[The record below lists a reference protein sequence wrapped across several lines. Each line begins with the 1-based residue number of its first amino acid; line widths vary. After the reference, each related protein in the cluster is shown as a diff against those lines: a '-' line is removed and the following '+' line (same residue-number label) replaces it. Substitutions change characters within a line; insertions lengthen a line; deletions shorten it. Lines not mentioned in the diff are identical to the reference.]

1 MKYIYIGIVFCIVK
15 ALFPL
20 NLWAQTTSKMVIN
33 AMVLAENK
41 QPVPLAVVTSEQDG
55 ISTVV
60 NELGAFSLEVVP
72 GALLTVS
79 ASGYDTARVTA
90 TTDLEEIVMY
100 PNWQDEV
107 QVAYRR
113 VSGQNALGG
122 ISHVNMPE
130 ILDKNY
136 ITYSL
141 ADMEAFVGGFN
152 GNIWGF
158 DEYLLLVDGVPRDV
172 GSVMPTE
179 IAQISFLKGVAAVVL
194 YGSRAAKGV
203 IMITTKRGQEG
214 DLRIQVRTNAGVHV
228 PKRFPKYLGSA
239 EYMSLYNEARANDGL
254 GQLYSQEDI
263 YHHAA
268 GDNPYRY
275 PNVDFYSPE
284 YLQEAYSR
292 YDATVE
298 IAGGNEN
305 AKYYTNIGYW
315 NEGSLLDFGQA
326 QHNMNERL
334 NVRGNVDLKINSHI
348 TAFADAAIFFYN
360 GKGVNTDYW
369 NNATNRR
376 PHRFV
381 PLIPIS
387 YIEEGDQ
394 ASMNYVQN
402 SDHLIDG
409 KYLLGGTQL
418 EQTNPFADIYAGG
431 SNQFTSRQFQF
442 NTGVNA
448 DLVNV
453 LEGLSF
459 NSTFGVD
466 YATSYNISFNNDY
479 AVYQA
484 SWNNY
489 AGIDQISSLTRFGQD
504 ASTRT
509 QNISNSWF
517 RQTLSFSAQ
526 LNYLKQV
533 NNRHNFSAMLI
544 AGGFQQSISGIYHKV
559 SNANLGLHLGYNYL
573 ERYFA
578 EFNGAVIHSARLPE
592 NNRQAFSPTLTLG
605 WRISNEDFMQS
616 VSGVDFLNLSVSA
629 GILHTDLDIE
639 DHFLYQSIYRQTD
652 GAWYTWRDGLNNRS
666 TDVRRGENPDMAF
679 PKREEISVALD
690 GSLFNNL
697 ITFRGSAYINQM
709 TGLLIQNSALYP
721 SYFTTGWPESSFIPF
736 VNYNNDQRAGID
748 YNINLNKRIRE
759 VNWSLGLTGLYY
771 TTKATKRADIFQ
783 DEYQVRE
790 GRPLDAI
797 FGLQSDGFFR
807 DMTDIENSPNQLF
820 GEVRPGDIKYVD
832 QNGDGIINAQDE
844 VYLGRGGWFGA
855 PLTGGVNLTANYK
868 NWTFFAL
875 GVARMGGIAMRSGS
889 YFWMSGE
896 DKYSEIVRD
905 RWTEESSETATYPRL
920 TTLNGSNNF
929 RNSDFWLYSTNRFD
943 LNRVQISYT
952 FPTSYLENIFVRE
965 LGAYINGANL
975 LTFSPNR
982 DILETNIGSAPQTRF
997 FNIGLR
1003 AMF

>member
-1 MKYIYIGIVFCIVK
+1 MRYINIGVVMCIWV
-15 ALFPL
+15 ALFPPEL
-20 NLWAQTTSKMVIN
+20 FAQTEKEIDAHTLYISDNGAPVYKSGIPKGLQADKNKANSVKWLPSLGLSLSIDTTRVTDTVNQVGYVIS
-33 AMVLAENK
+33 
-41 QPVPLAVVTSEQDG
+41 PDQDG
-55 ISTVV
+55 
-60 NELGAFSLEVVP
+60 L
-72 GALLTVS
+72 
-79 ASGYDTARVTA
+79 
-90 TTDLEEIVMY
+90 
-100 PNWQDEV
+100 V
-107 QVAYRR
+107 QMPFRR
-113 VSGQNALGG
+113 VSPQQSLGTV
-122 ISHVNMPE
+122 SHVNMPE

-136 ITYSL
+136 ITHSL

-152 GNIWGF
+152 GNLWGF

-179 IAQISFLKGVAAVVL
+179 IAQITFLKGVAAVVL

-203 IMITTKRGQEG
+203 IMITTKRGEEG
-214 DLRIQVRTNAGVHV
+214 ELRISVRTNAGIHA
-228 PKRFPKYLGSA
+228 PRRFPKYLGSA
-239 EYMSLYNEARANDGL
+239 EYMTLYNEARANDGL
-254 GQLYSQEDI
+254 GQLYAQDDI

-268 GDNPYRY
+268 GTNPYRY

-284 YLQEAYSR
+284 YLQKTYSR

-334 NVRGNVDLKINSHI
+334 NIRGNVDMRISKHI
-348 TAFADAAIFFYN
+348 SAFADAAIFFYN

-369 NNATNRR
+369 ANAATRR

-387 YIEEGDQ
+387 AIEEGDQ
-394 ASMNYVQN
+394 ASSNLVQN
-402 SDHLIDG
+402 SDHIIEG
-409 KYLLGGTQL
+409 RYILGGTQL
-418 EQTNPFADIYAGG
+418 EQNNPFADIYAGG

-448 DLVNV
+448 DLDNV

-466 YATSYNISFNNDY
+466 YATSYNLSFNNDY
-479 AVYQA
+479 AVYEA
-484 SWNNY
+484 TWNNY
-489 AGIDQISSLTRFGQD
+489 AGIDQISSLTRYGQD

-509 QNISNSWF
+509 QNISDPWF
-517 RQTLSFSAQ
+517 RQTLSFNAQ

-533 NNRHNFSAMLI
+533 NSRHNFSAMLI
-544 AGGFQQSISGIYHKV
+544 AGGFQQSISGIYHRV
-559 SNANLGLHLGYNYL
+559 SNANLGLHLGYNFQ
-573 ERYFA
+573 EKYFA

-592 NNRQAFSPTLTLG
+592 HNRQAFSPTITLG
-605 WRISNEDFMQS
+605 WRISNEDFMAS
-616 VSGVDFLNLSVSA
+616 AAGVDYLNLSVSA

-639 DHFLYQSIYRQTD
+639 DYYLYESIYRQTD
-652 GAWYTWRDGLNNRS
+652 GAWYTWRDGLNNSS
-666 TDVRRGENPDMAF
+666 TDVRRGENPDMTF
-679 PKREEISVALD
+679 PKREELSVSLD
-690 GSLFNNL
+690 GSFFNNL

-709 TGLLIQNSALYP
+709 TGLLIQNTALYP
-721 SYFTTGWPESSFIPF
+721 NYFSTGWPTSSFIPY

-759 VNWSLGLTGLYY
+759 VNWSLGLTGLYF
-771 TTKATKRADIFQ
+771 TTKATRRAEIFQ
-783 DEYQVRE
+783 DGYQNRE
-790 GRPLDAI
+790 GRPLDAL
-797 FGLQSDGFFR
+797 FGLQSDGFFK
-807 DMTDIENSPNQLF
+807 DMNDIESSPNQLF

-844 VYLGRGGWFGA
+844 VYLGRGGWYGA
-855 PLTGGVNLTANYK
+855 PLTGGVTLTANWK
-868 NWTFFAL
+868 NFTFFAL
-875 GVARMGGIAMRSGS
+875 GVARMGGHAMRSGS

-896 DKYSEIVRD
+896 DKYSEVVRD
-905 RWTEESSETATYPRL
+905 RWTEETSDTATYPRL
-920 TTLNGSNNF
+920 TTLNGNNNF

-943 LNRVQISYT
+943 LSRVQLSYN
-952 FPTSYLENIFVRE
+952 FPSNYLENTFVRE

-975 LTFSPNR
+975 LIVSPNR
-982 DILETNIGSAPQTRF
+982 EIMEMNVGGAPQTRF